1 LEQARTWGLLGP
13 ASIADHLRH
22 AQAFAEAIGGPPE
35 GVAVDMGS
43 GGGLPGL
50 PLAHRWPESRW
61 VLIDARKRAG
71 AFLAE
76 AVDRLGLSDRV
87 EVACDRVEVLVAGP
101 HRRGRYS
108 LVVARAFGP
117 PAVTAEGAAPLL
129 SPGGTLVVSEPPA
142 PGSLN
147 AAEAR
152 GLLTT
157 RWPAAGLAL
166 LGMTPQDPSVHGTF
180 HFQVIR
186 QEHACPSR
194 YPRRVGVGAKRPL
207 F

>member
-1 LEQARTWGLLGP
+1 M
-13 ASIADHLRH
+13 
-22 AQAFAEAIGGPPE
+22 

-50 PLAHRWPESRW
+50 PLAQRWPTSRW

-87 EVACDRVEVLVAGP
+87 EVACDRVEVLAAAP
-101 HRRGRYS
+101 HRRGSYS

-129 SPGGTLVVSEPPA
+129 SPGGTLVVSEPPGAGDLYAWEAGPLA
-142 PGSLN
+142 P
-147 AAEAR
+147 
-152 GLLTT
+152 
-157 RWPAAGLAL
+157 RWSPAGLGL
-166 LGMTPQDPSVHGTF
+166 LGMTPQDPSLHGAF

-186 QEHACPSR
+186 QENPCPTR
-194 YPRRVGVGAKRPL
+194 YPRRVGVAAKRPL